1 MELPRVSNA
10 AAAGNHQSRPRP
22 LSKAECEAKKR
33 DLELE
38 NSELK
43 VELKR
48 QKIKTE
54 IEAQETLRYSRQM
67 MKELVD
73 NFGKNSQVAK
83 ASNSIRTIGNN
94 SSFTA
99 HISSSI

>member
-1 MELPRVSNA
+1 MDLPRVSIA
-10 AAAGNHQSRPRP
+10 AAEDHPRRPRP

-94 SSFTA
+94 SSITA
-99 HISSSI
+99 HISSI